1 MEHSRPWALTLVLF
15 LSFIILA
22 SCSSRAPE
30 PMLEEDV
37 RAEIKQDFDLLQETS
52 SSMVKEIDLYMAIA
66 LAIQNNRELRVNIMQ
81 SALEQGQIDIT
92 KFDMMPKLAVN
103 AGYKSL
109 DKDPASTSVQMNDTN
124 TNPQAL
130 TDPNYSVSQEK
141 ITTTADVGFTWNAL
155 DFGLS
160 YVRAGQ
166 QADRFLIAK
175 ELERKAIHNLTRE
188 VIYAYWK
195 TLSADKLL

>member
-1 MEHSRPWALTLVLF
+1 
-15 LSFIILA
+15 
-22 SCSSRAPE
+22 
-30 PMLEEDV
+30 MLEEDV

-109 DKDPASTSVQMNDTN
+109 DKDPASLTSVQMNDTN

-141 ITTTADVGFTWNAL
+141 ITTTADVGFTWEC
-155 DFGLS
+155 F
-160 YVRAGQ
+160 
-166 QADRFLIAK
+166 RFWFVLC
-175 ELERKAIHNLTRE
+175 
-188 VIYAYWK
+188 
-195 TLSADKLL
+195 